1 MKPVNLNTDKHVIV
15 YYPGGAGGKFLINC
29 LSFAP
34 NVVMFDQDL
43 VNLTDPLEKYHIVLD
58 RLNSVTTSWNDLL
71 MSSADFMYGSHGSI
85 QTVNR
90 NTVDLMK
97 NTGIVKQE
105 LINSIAWPDHI
116 ISLSNQDRIFFSTAH
131 SIDELFVLTKI
142 WPNSTIINFVNHGRF
157 VNQYRPWRIE
167 QNTNLQDYNSIFRI
181 IRKLKT
187 QWNSFKEIS
196 WSNMPVDT
204 SELKKLSI
212 AITTE
217 LKLNAPKFLEE
228 LQHACKLVDF
238 YKNLNSDSLN
248 TVKVK
253 TWNTEWYLDKQLTTN
268 NLLAL
273 ANNLGIELSDSRLIT
288 EYHNKWIETLT
299 HIKDFSLSKS
309 RLTDMSLPE
318 LNNYILL
325 LENVLQTFPVH
336 KDTKTQNDTLGIY
349 RTAIEQIHYRKNKQ
363 CE

>member
-43 VNLTDPLEKYHIVLD
+43 VNLTDPLEKYHTVMD
-58 RLNSVTTSWNDLL
+58 RLNSVTTSWNDLS
-71 MSSADFMYGSHGSI
+71 MSAADFMYGSRGSI

-105 LINSIAWPDHI
+105 LINSVAWPDHI
-116 ISLSNQDRIFFSTAH
+116 ITLSNQDKIFFAAAH

-181 IRKLKT
+181 VRKLKT
-187 QWNSFKEIS
+187 QWNILKGVS
-196 WSNMPVDT
+196 WPNLP
-204 SELKKLSI
+204 I
-212 AITTE
+212 GTTE
-217 LKLNAPKFLEE
+217 LKNLSPAITNELESSAPKFLKRLQYACE
-228 LQHACKLVDF
+228 LIDF
-238 YKNLNSDSLN
+238 YKNINSNSLN
-248 TVKVK
+248 TAKVK
-253 TWNTEWYLDKQLTTN
+253 TWNTEWYLNQQSTID
-268 NLLAL
+268 NLVTLAK
-273 ANNLGIELSDSRLIT
+273 NLGVELIDSCLIAEYYNEWIKKLTHIRDYSFTKPQISNMSDNELSDYLLI
-288 EYHNKWIETLT
+288 
-299 HIKDFSLSKS
+299 
-309 RLTDMSLPE
+309 
-318 LNNYILL
+318 
-325 LENVLQTFPVH
+325 LENTLQKFPVH

-349 RTAIEQIHYRKNKQ
+349 KAAIEQMQYRRNKQ